1 VKRYFGVL
9 VLVAAVLAFS
19 IMSYRRQSAQTL
31 EAQREADMARIHKDY
46 LERVGWLRSNPDE
59 QSYREE
65 LSPFF
70 KAYFE
75 QINGHLDRFK
85 GNKEFDGYLQ
95 ELERRAEGGKDEKA
109 GERKAVYE
117 YTRKVFD
124 SMRNGRYKPVW
135 TGTDRGMRLD
145 VLSAD
150 VEMAQGTP
158 QVRFRLALWGA
169 QRELKDDGKVKKMV
183 TSASF
188 DTMWKLTDPKGKLIG
203 EIRGNDPSMK
213 TDFPERYVAEFPP
226 QMVLGHYD
234 MDQVP
239 AEVTKMEI
247 TFKVS
252 SRAPSGGTAAAT
264 YVWKV
269 DPVPADWKLGAGES
283 WKDATVDE
291 RPEEEIDPSKAAAK
305 E

>member
-1 VKRYFGVL
+1 MKRYFGVL
-9 VLVAAVLAFS
+9 VLLAAVLVGS
-19 IMSYRRQSAQTL
+19 IMFYQRLSAQTL
-31 EAQREADMARIHKDY
+31 EAQREADITRIQRDY
-46 LERVGWLRSNPDE
+46 LERVGWMRSNPDE
-59 QSYREE
+59 KSYREE

-75 QINGHLDRFK
+75 QVNGHLDRFK

-95 ELERRAEGGKDEKA
+95 ELERRAESGKDEKA
-109 GERKAVYE
+109 GNRKAVYE

-124 SMRNGRYKPVW
+124 AMRNGRYEPVW

-158 QVRFRLALWGA
+158 QVRFRMVLWGA
-169 QRELKDDGKVKKMV
+169 SRELKDDGKVKKMV

-188 DTMWKLTDPKGKLIG
+188 DTMWKLTDAKGKLIG
-203 EIRGNDPSMK
+203 EIRGGDPSMK
-213 TDFPERYVAEFPP
+213 TDFPERYVTEFPP

-239 AEVTKMEI
+239 AEVSKMEI
-247 TFKVS
+247 TFKVT

-269 DPVPADWKLGAGES
+269 DPVPSDWKLSAGQA

-291 RPEEEIDPSKAAAK
+291 RPEEEIDPSKASAD
-305 E
+305 